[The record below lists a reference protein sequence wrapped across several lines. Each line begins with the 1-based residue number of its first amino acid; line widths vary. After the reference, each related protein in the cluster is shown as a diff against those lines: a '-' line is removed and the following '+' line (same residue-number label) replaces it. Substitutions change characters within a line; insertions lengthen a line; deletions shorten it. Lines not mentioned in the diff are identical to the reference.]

1 MKEPEPVYNWLSLLH
16 QFIATS
22 PHFPGCPKRQNGI
35 NNPEKMRLK
44 NKIALITGGANGI
57 GLATTE
63 RFAREGAK
71 IILWDVSGKGN
82 DVAGRLKSEGHEI
95 VFKQVSVTH
104 QHEVQQAVAEARA
117 HFGRIDI
124 LINNAG
130 ITKDRTLLKMSKQ
143 EWDDVIAVNLTG
155 VFNCTQAVAPVM
167 KEQNYGRII
176 SASSNVAIRGNFGQ
190 TNYVATKSAIIGM
203 TKVWA
208 MELGRFG
215 ITANCIAPGFI
226 HTAMTDAMPEEVRKQ
241 SLPHIPLGKWGV
253 PDDIANGYL
262 YLASD
267 EASFVSGIC
276 LTIDGGA
283 SR

>member
-1 MKEPEPVYNWLSLLH
+1 VPNIDFLFFWLSLKQSAFLVDVPA
-16 QFIATS
+16 FRAKTS
-22 PHFPGCPKRQNGI
+22 ISKSQI
-35 NNPEKMRLK
+35 MRLH

-57 GLATTE
+57 GLATAR
-63 RFAREGAK
+63 RFAKEGAK
-71 IILWDVSGKGN
+71 IILWDLAAEGN
-82 DVAGRLKSEGHEI
+82 DVVAQLGKEGHEAI
-95 VFKQVSVTH
+95 FYKVSVADKE
-104 QHEVQQAVAEARA
+104 EVEKAVMESIA

-130 ITKDRTLLKMSKQ
+130 ITRDRTLLKMSKQ
-143 EWDDVIAVNLTG
+143 EWDDVISVNLTG
-155 VFNCTQAVAPVM
+155 VFNCTQSVVPIM
-167 KEQNYGRII
+167 KDQRYGRIV
-176 SASSNVAIRGNFGQ
+176 SASSNVAIRGNYGQ

-208 MELGRFG
+208 MELGRYG

-226 HTAMTDAMPEEVRKQ
+226 QTAMTAAMPEEVRKQ

-283 SR
+283 AR

>member
-1 MKEPEPVYNWLSLLH
+1 MAAHNVLVGSFKNIELMLSLV
-16 QFIATS
+16 QST
-22 PHFPGCPKRQNGI
+22 N
-35 NNPEKMRLK
+35 EMRLK
-44 NKIALITGGANGI
+44 AKIALITGGANGI
-57 GLATTE
+57 GLATTQ
-63 RFAREGAK
+63 RFAKEGAK
-71 IILWDVSGKGN
+71 IILWDVSDKGEAVAQQLKAQGH
-82 DVAGRLKSEGHEI
+82 DVL
-95 VFKQVSVTH
+95 FKKVSVTDED
-104 QHEVQQAVAEARA
+104 EVQTAVAEAKA

-130 ITKDRTLLKMSKQ
+130 ITRDRTLLKMSKG

-155 VFNCTQAVAPVM
+155 VFNCTHAVAPIM
-167 KEQNYGRII
+167 KDQNYGRIV
-176 SASSNVAIRGNFGQ
+176 SASSNVAIRGNYGQ

-226 HTAMTDAMPEEVRKQ
+226 HTAMTDLMPEEVRKQ
-241 SLPHIPLGKWGV
+241 TIPLIPLGHWGV

>member
-1 MKEPEPVYNWLSLLH
+1 VNEAKE
-16 QFIATS
+16 
-22 PHFPGCPKRQNGI
+22 
-35 NNPEKMRLK
+35 
-44 NKIALITGGANGI
+44 
-57 GLATTE
+57 
-63 RFAREGAK
+63 
-71 IILWDVSGKGN
+71 
-82 DVAGRLKSEGHEI
+82 
-95 VFKQVSVTH
+95 
-104 QHEVQQAVAEARA
+104 

-130 ITKDRTLLKMSKQ
+130 ITKDRTLLKMSDE

-155 VFNCTQAVAPVM
+155 VFNCTRAIAPIM
-167 KEQNYGRII
+167 KEQNYGRIV
-176 SASSNVAIRGNFGQ
+176 SASSNVAIRGNYGQ

-208 MELGRFG
+208 MELGRYG
-215 ITANCIAPGFI
+215 ITVNCIAPGFI

-241 SLPHIPLGKWGV
+241 SIPHIPLGKWGY

-283 SR
+283 AR

>member
-1 MKEPEPVYNWLSLLH
+1 
-16 QFIATS
+16 
-22 PHFPGCPKRQNGI
+22 
-35 NNPEKMRLK
+35 MRLK
-44 NKIALITGGANGI
+44 DKIALITGGANGI

-63 RFAREGAK
+63 RFAKEGAK
-71 IILWDVSGKGN
+71 IIMWDVSDKGN
-82 DVAGRLKSEGHEI
+82 DVVERLKQEGYEAI
-95 VFKQVSVTH
+95 FKKVSVTNAD
-104 QHEVQQAVAEARA
+104 EVQQAVAEAWE

-155 VFNCTQAVAPVM
+155 VFNCTQAVAPIM
-167 KEQNYGRII
+167 KEQNYGRIV

-208 MELGRFG
+208 MELGRYG

-226 HTAMTDAMPEEVRKQ
+226 TTAMTDLMPEEVREQ
-241 SLPHIPLGKWGV
+241 TIPHIPLGKWGV
-253 PDDIANGYL
+253 PEDIANGYL

-283 SR
+283 AR

>member
-1 MKEPEPVYNWLSLLH
+1 
-16 QFIATS
+16 
-22 PHFPGCPKRQNGI
+22 
-35 NNPEKMRLK
+35 MRLK
-44 NKIALITGGANGI
+44 DKIALITGGANGI
-57 GLATTE
+57 GLATAQ

-71 IILWDVSGKGN
+71 IVLWDLSDKGAEA
-82 DVAGRLKSEGHEI
+82 VEQLKTEGHKAI
-95 VFKQVSVTH
+95 FKKISVTDEH
-104 QHEVQQAVAEARA
+104 AVQQAVTEAHN

-143 EWDDVIAVNLTG
+143 EWDEVIAVNLTG
-155 VFNCTQAVAPVM
+155 VFNCTQAVAPIM
-167 KEQNYGRII
+167 KDQQYGRIV

-208 MELGRFG
+208 MELGKYG

-226 HTAMTDAMPEEVRKQ
+226 HTAMTDLMPEEVRNQ
-241 SLPHIPLGKWGV
+241 SLPHIPLGKWGH

-283 SR
+283 AR

>member
-1 MKEPEPVYNWLSLLH
+1 
-16 QFIATS
+16 
-22 PHFPGCPKRQNGI
+22 
-35 NNPEKMRLK
+35 MRLK
-44 NKIALITGGANGI
+44 DKVALITGGANGI
-57 GLATTE
+57 GLATAK
-63 RFAREGAK
+63 RFAKEGAK
-71 IILWDVSGKGN
+71 IILWDVTDKGQQVVN
-82 DVAGRLKSEGHEI
+82 DLISDGAQALFQK
-95 VFKQVSVTH
+95 VSVAD
-104 QHEVQQAVAEARA
+104 QEAVNAAVAEAKN

-130 ITKDRTLLKMSKQ
+130 ITKDRTLIKMSKQ
-143 EWDDVIAVNLTG
+143 EWDDVISVNLTG
-155 VFNCTQAVAPVM
+155 VFNCTQAVVPIM
-167 KEQNYGRII
+167 KEQNYGRIV
-176 SASSNVAIRGNFGQ
+176 SASSNVAIRGNYGQ

-208 MELGRFG
+208 LELGRFG

-226 HTAMTDAMPEEVRKQ
+226 QTAMTDAMPEEVRKQ
-241 SLPHIPLGKWGV
+241 SLAHIPVGKWGV

-283 SR
+283 AR

>member
-1 MKEPEPVYNWLSLLH
+1 
-16 QFIATS
+16 
-22 PHFPGCPKRQNGI
+22 
-35 NNPEKMRLK
+35 MRLK
-44 NKIALITGGANGI
+44 DKVALITGGANGI
-57 GLATTE
+57 GLATAK
-63 RFAREGAK
+63 RFAKEGAK
-71 IILWDVSGKGN
+71 IILWDVTDKGQQVVN
-82 DVAGRLKSEGHEI
+82 DLISDGAPGLFQK
-95 VFKQVSVTH
+95 VSVAD
-104 QHEVQQAVAEARA
+104 QEAVNEAVAEAKKQ
-117 HFGRIDI
+117 FGRIDI

-143 EWDDVIAVNLTG
+143 EWDDVISVNLTG
-155 VFNCTQAVAPVM
+155 VFNCTQAVVPIM
-167 KEQNYGRII
+167 KDQNYGRIV
-176 SASSNVAIRGNFGQ
+176 SASSNVAIRGNYGQ

-208 MELGRFG
+208 LELGRFG

-226 HTAMTDAMPEEVRKQ
+226 QTAMTDAMPEEVRKQ
-241 SLPHIPLGKWGV
+241 SLAHIPVGKWGV

-283 SR
+283 AR

>member
-1 MKEPEPVYNWLSLLH
+1 VED
-16 QFIATS
+16 
-22 PHFPGCPKRQNGI
+22 
-35 NNPEKMRLK
+35 LK
-44 NKIALITGGANGI
+44 KQGYEAIFSKISVADQEQVLQG
-57 GLATTE
+57 
-63 RFAREGAK
+63 
-71 IILWDVSGKGN
+71 VSK
-82 DVAGRLKSEGHEI
+82 AHK
-95 VFKQVSVTH
+95 
-104 QHEVQQAVAEARA
+104 

-143 EWDDVIAVNLTG
+143 EWDDVISVNLTG
-155 VFNCTQAVAPVM
+155 VFNCTQAVVPIM
-167 KEQNYGRII
+167 KEQSYGRIV
-176 SASSNVAIRGNFGQ
+176 SASSNVAIRGNYGQ

-208 MELGRFG
+208 LELGRFG

-226 HTAMTDAMPEEVRKQ
+226 QTAMTDAMPEEVRKQ
-241 SLPHIPLGKWGV
+241 SLAHIPVGKWGL
-253 PDDIANGYL
+253 PEDIANGYL

-283 SR
+283 AR

>member
-1 MKEPEPVYNWLSLLH
+1 
-16 QFIATS
+16 
-22 PHFPGCPKRQNGI
+22 
-35 NNPEKMRLK
+35 MRLK
-44 NKIALITGGANGI
+44 EKIALITGGANGI
-57 GLATTE
+57 GLATAE

-71 IILWDVSGKGN
+71 IILWDLSDQG
-82 DVAGRLKSEGHEI
+82 DEVAARLKKEGHEAI
-95 VFKQVSVTH
+95 FKKISVTNMD
-104 QHEVQQAVAEARA
+104 EVEKAVAEARE

-130 ITKDRTLLKMSKQ
+130 ITRDRTLLKMSKQ

-155 VFNCTQAVAPVM
+155 VFNCTQAVAPIM
-167 KEQNYGRII
+167 KAQNYGRIV
-176 SASSNVAIRGNFGQ
+176 SASSNVAIRGNYGQ

-226 HTAMTDAMPEEVRKQ
+226 RTAMTDAMPEEVRNQ
-241 SLPHIPLGKWGV
+241 TIPQIPLGKWGV
-253 PDDIANGYL
+253 PEDVANGYL

-283 SR
+283 TR

>member
-1 MKEPEPVYNWLSLLH
+1 
-16 QFIATS
+16 
-22 PHFPGCPKRQNGI
+22 
-35 NNPEKMRLK
+35 MRLK

-71 IILWDVSGKGN
+71 IILWDVSDKGN
-82 DVAGRLKSEGHEI
+82 DVADRLREDGHEI
-95 VFKQVSVTH
+95 IFQKVSVTNMD
-104 QHEVQQAVAEARA
+104 EVQSSVVAAKEK
-117 HFGRIDI
+117 FGRIDI

-130 ITKDRTLLKMSKQ
+130 ITRDRTLVNMTNQ
-143 EWDDVIAVNLTG
+143 EWDDVISVNLTG
-155 VFNCTQAVAPVM
+155 VFNCTRAVAPIM
-167 KEQNYGRII
+167 KEQNYGRIV

-208 MELGRFG
+208 MELGRYN
-215 ITANCIAPGFI
+215 ITVNCIAPGYI
-226 HTAMTDAMPEEVRKQ
+226 TTAMTEAMPEKVRTE
-241 SLPHIPLGKWGV
+241 SIPLIPLGKWGV

-283 SR
+283 AR

>member
-1 MKEPEPVYNWLSLLH
+1 
-16 QFIATS
+16 
-22 PHFPGCPKRQNGI
+22 
-35 NNPEKMRLK
+35 MRLK
-44 NKIALITGGANGI
+44 DKIALITGGANGI
-57 GLATTE
+57 GLATAK
-63 RFAREGAK
+63 RFSKEGAK
-71 IILWDVSGKGN
+71 LILWDVSDK
-82 DVAGRLKSEGHEI
+82 GHEVAEQLKKDGHEVI
-95 VFKQVSVTH
+95 FKKVSVTD
-104 QHEVQQAVAEARA
+104 EADVQQAVAEANN

-130 ITKDRTLLKMSKQ
+130 ITRDRTLLKMSKR

-155 VFNCTQAVAPVM
+155 VFNCTQAAAPIM
-167 KEQNYGRII
+167 KEQQYGRIV

-190 TNYVATKSAIIGM
+190 TNYVASKSAIIGM

-208 MELGRFG
+208 MELGRYN
-215 ITANCIAPGFI
+215 ITVNCIAPGFI
-226 HTAMTDAMPEEVRKQ
+226 TTAMTEQMPEEVRKN
-241 SLPHIPLGKWGV
+241 SIPHIPLGHWGV

-283 SR
+283 AR

>member
-1 MKEPEPVYNWLSLLH
+1 
-16 QFIATS
+16 
-22 PHFPGCPKRQNGI
+22 
-35 NNPEKMRLK
+35 MRLK

-63 RFAREGAK
+63 RFAKEGAK
-71 IILWDVSGKGN
+71 IILWDVSEKGN
-82 DVAGRLKSEGHEI
+82 DVAERLRKEGYEI
-95 VFKQVSVTH
+95 IFKKVSVTNRE
-104 QHEVQQAVAEARA
+104 EVQAAVAEARA

-130 ITKDRTLLKMSKQ
+130 ITKDRTLLKMSMQ
-143 EWDDVIAVNLTG
+143 EWDDVISVNLTG
-155 VFNCTQAVAPVM
+155 VFNCTQAVAPTM
-167 KEQNYGRII
+167 KEQNYGRIV

-208 MELGRFG
+208 MELGRYN
-215 ITANCIAPGFI
+215 ITVNCIAPGFI
-226 HTAMTDAMPEEVRKQ
+226 TTAMTEAMPVEVRKQ
-241 SLPHIPLGKWGV
+241 SIPHIPLGKWGV

-283 SR
+283 AR

>member
-1 MKEPEPVYNWLSLLH
+1 
-16 QFIATS
+16 
-22 PHFPGCPKRQNGI
+22 
-35 NNPEKMRLK
+35 MRLK
-44 NKIALITGGANGI
+44 NKVALITGGANGI
-57 GLATTE
+57 GLATAQH
-63 RFAREGAK
+63 FAREGAK
-71 IILWDVSGKGN
+71 IILWDLSEKGKAVVEDLKKQGYEAIFSKISVADQEQVFQGVSDAHK
-82 DVAGRLKSEGHEI
+82 
-95 VFKQVSVTH
+95 
-104 QHEVQQAVAEARA
+104 

-143 EWDDVIAVNLTG
+143 EWDDVISVNLTG
-155 VFNCTQAVAPVM
+155 VFNCTQAVVPIM
-167 KEQNYGRII
+167 KEQNYGRIV
-176 SASSNVAIRGNFGQ
+176 SASSNVAIRGNYGQ

-208 MELGRFG
+208 LELGRFG

-226 HTAMTDAMPEEVRKQ
+226 QTAMTDAMPEEVRKQ
-241 SLPHIPLGKWGV
+241 SLAHIPVGKWGL
-253 PDDIANGYL
+253 PEDIANGYL

-283 SR
+283 AR

>member
-1 MKEPEPVYNWLSLLH
+1 
-16 QFIATS
+16 
-22 PHFPGCPKRQNGI
+22 
-35 NNPEKMRLK
+35 MRLK

-63 RFAREGAK
+63 RFAKEGAK
-71 IILWDVSGKGN
+71 IILWDVSDQGYEI
-82 DVAGRLKSEGHEI
+82 AERLKKEGHEI
-95 VFKQVSVTH
+95 IFKKVSVTN
-104 QHEVQQAVAEARA
+104 QEEVQTAVAEARS

-130 ITKDRTLLKMSKQ
+130 ITRDRTLFKMTMQ
-143 EWDDVIAVNLTG
+143 EWNDVVSVNLTG
-155 VFNCTQAVAPVM
+155 VFICTQAVAPIM
-167 KEQNYGRII
+167 KEQNYGRIV

-208 MELGRFG
+208 MELGRYG
-215 ITANCIAPGFI
+215 ITVNCIAPGFI
-226 HTAMTDAMPEEVRKQ
+226 TTAMTDLMPEEIRKQ
-241 SLPHIPLGKWGV
+241 TISDIPLGHWGI

-283 SR
+283 AR

>member
-1 MKEPEPVYNWLSLLH
+1 
-16 QFIATS
+16 
-22 PHFPGCPKRQNGI
+22 
-35 NNPEKMRLK
+35 MRLK
-44 NKIALITGGANGI
+44 DKTALITGGANGI
-57 GLATTE
+57 GLATAE
-63 RFAREGAK
+63 RFVKEGAK
-71 IILWDVSGKGN
+71 IILWDVSEKGN
-82 DVAGRLKSEGHEI
+82 EVVERLNRDGKKAI
-95 VFKQVSVTH
+95 FRKVSVTS
-104 QHEVQQAVAEARA
+104 QEEVQKAVAEGHD

-143 EWDDVIAVNLTG
+143 EWDDVIGVNLTG
-155 VFNCTQAVAPVM
+155 VFNCTQAVVPIM
-167 KEQNYGRII
+167 KEQNYGRIV
-176 SASSNVAIRGNFGQ
+176 SASSNVAIRGNYGQ

-208 MELGRFG
+208 MELGRYG

-226 HTAMTDAMPEEVRKQ
+226 QTAMTDLMPEEVRKQ
-241 SLPHIPLGKWGV
+241 TLPLIPLGHWGV
-253 PDDIANGYL
+253 PDDIASGYL

-283 SR
+283 AR

>member
-1 MKEPEPVYNWLSLLH
+1 
-16 QFIATS
+16 
-22 PHFPGCPKRQNGI
+22 
-35 NNPEKMRLK
+35 MRLK

-57 GLATTE
+57 GLATAE
-63 RFAREGAK
+63 RFVKEGAK
-71 IILWDVSGKGN
+71 IILWDVSHKGN
-82 DVAGRLKSEGHEI
+82 DVADRLTKAGHKV
-95 VFKQVSVTH
+95 VFKKVSVADKD
-104 QHEVQQAVAEARA
+104 EVLQAVAEAKEQ
-117 HFGRIDI
+117 FGRIDI

-130 ITKDRTLLKMSKQ
+130 ITRDRTLLKMSQ
-143 EWDDVIAVNLTG
+143 REWDDVIAINLTG
-155 VFNCTQAVAPVM
+155 VFNCTQAVASIK
-167 KEQNYGRII
+167 KEQNYGRIV

-208 MELGRFG
+208 MELGRYG
-215 ITANCIAPGFI
+215 ITVNCIAPGFI
-226 HTAMTDAMPEEVRKQ
+226 TTAMTDLMPEEVRKQ
-241 SLPHIPLGKWGV
+241 TIPQIPLGHWGV

-283 SR
+283 AR

>member
-1 MKEPEPVYNWLSLLH
+1 
-16 QFIATS
+16 
-22 PHFPGCPKRQNGI
+22 
-35 NNPEKMRLK
+35 MRLK
-44 NKIALITGGANGI
+44 NKVALITGGANGI
-57 GLATTE
+57 GLATAN
-63 RFAREGAK
+63 RFAKEGAK
-71 IILWDVSGKGN
+71 IILWDLSDKGAE
-82 DVAGRLKSEGHEI
+82 VVEQLKKQGHDAT
-95 VFKQVSVTH
+95 FTKVSVAD
-104 QHEVQQAVAEARA
+104 QEQVLKAVEDARK

-155 VFNCTQAVAPVM
+155 VFNCTQAVVPIM
-167 KEQNYGRII
+167 KDQNYGRIV
-176 SASSNVAIRGNFGQ
+176 SASSNVAIRGNYGQ

-208 MELGRFG
+208 LELGRFG

-226 HTAMTDAMPEEVRKQ
+226 QTAMTDAMPEEVRKQ
-241 SLPHIPLGKWGV
+241 SLAHIPIGKWGM

-267 EASFVSGIC
+267 EASFVTGIC

-283 SR
+283 AR

>member
-1 MKEPEPVYNWLSLLH
+1 
-16 QFIATS
+16 
-22 PHFPGCPKRQNGI
+22 
-35 NNPEKMRLK
+35 MRLK
-44 NKIALITGGANGI
+44 GKIALITGGANGI

-63 RFAREGAK
+63 RFAREGAG
-71 IILWDVSGKGN
+71 IILWDVYEKGN
-82 DVAGRLKSEGHEI
+82 DVTERLKKEGYKVI
-95 VFKQVSVTH
+95 YQKVSVANKD
-104 QHEVQQAVAEARA
+104 EVQKAVSEAQE
-117 HFGRIDI
+117 HYGRIDI

-130 ITKDRTLLKMSKQ
+130 ITRDRTLLKMSNE

-155 VFNCTQAVAPVM
+155 VFNCTHAVAPVM
-167 KEQNYGRII
+167 KEQQYGRIV
-176 SASSNVAIRGNFGQ
+176 SASSNVAIRGNYGQ

-208 MELGRFG
+208 MELGRYG
-215 ITANCIAPGFI
+215 ITVNCIAPGFI

-241 SLPHIPLGKWGV
+241 SIPQIPLGKWGF